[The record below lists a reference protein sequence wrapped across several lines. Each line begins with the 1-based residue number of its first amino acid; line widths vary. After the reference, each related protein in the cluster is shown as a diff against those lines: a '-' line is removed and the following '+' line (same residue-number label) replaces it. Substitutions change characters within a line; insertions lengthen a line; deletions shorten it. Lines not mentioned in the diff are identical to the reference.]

1 MIETWLILFLI
12 IFIRNKFIQKLEKE
26 NVYLWKQ
33 YNMKLVFKEIY
44 IYLPL
49 LFLILYLILEVLIF
63 NNITWFLPYGAI
75 IKQVTLLSYLGL
87 IVRYELYNSMYEKY
101 RDKGFIAFITSP
113 FSLAIFCLC
122 VGYFFNYIAIV
133 SNNYHMPLFNDLS
146 YWSGYTD
153 IHSFTVDS
161 FYILGDYKSKYII
174 FCDIIDL
181 GYTTLSIGDVFIRFY
196 PFVIL
201 FFSIKKSNE
210 MKK

>member
-1 MIETWLILFLI
+1 MHILFAAVAQVLEAGM
-12 IFIRNKFIQKLEKE
+12 FAVKCQRHGSQGAVSLLAEHYANEKDEDNLMRVLDVLEKSLKINDRTNSDALLKVHAYE
-26 NVYLWKQ
+26 KIH
-33 YNMKLVFKEIY
+33 EIY
-44 IYLPL
+44 
-49 LFLILYLILEVLIF
+49 
-63 NNITWFLPYGAI
+63 
-75 IKQVTLLSYLGL
+75 Q
-87 IVRYELYNSMYEKY
+87 KY

-133 SNNYHMPLFNDLS
+133 SNNNHMPLFNDLS